1 MAGVLLAL
9 GATGLSGFAAPAAGA
24 DCPPT
29 RPDMLGPFYEA
40 GAPER
45 DRTGQGLVVQGV
57 VRSVAGCA
65 PLAGARIE
73 WWSAGP
79 RGEYDAAHRA
89 TQLSGADGAYR
100 YETDPPPAYGGR
112 PPHLHVRVS
121 APAHRTLVTQVYPR
135 PGQREIAFDLVLARQ

>member
-1 MAGVLLAL
+1 MASALLGVAASAL
-9 GATGLSGFAAPAAGA
+9 GALASTAA

-29 RPDMLGPFYEA
+29 RPDMLGPFYEP

-45 DRTGQGLVVQGV
+45 DRTGQGLVVTGV
-57 VRSVAGCA
+57 VRSAAGCA
-65 PLAGARIE
+65 PLAGARLE

-89 TQLSGADGAYR
+89 TQVAGPDGRYR

-112 PPHLHVRVS
+112 PPHVHVRVS

-135 PGQREIAFDLVLARQ
+135 AGQREIAFDLVLERP